1 VRGERLARPGPTPGA
16 LGSSPRARRTPPTDL
31 RSNLYA
37 IGIADSGGG
46 KDHARRCIKR
56 ALYTAGL
63 ERYLGGEDL
72 ASSAGL
78 LTSLQLH
85 PARLY
90 QVDEF
95 GQFLRLVLSP
105 RAPFHKAAIWAE
117 LTKLYTS
124 AAEPYIGAEYANQ
137 KDKPRATIHQPCACL
152 WGVTVP
158 APFWKAIEGGALGDG
173 SLARF
178 LVFLTDEHYPA
189 RQDAPEPADP
199 PAELL
204 AALTAIAAGA
214 GGHDHGGNLAE
225 AMQAGA
231 AITPYTVPLTPGAET
246 AMAAARQHAIE
257 QLRAHQGTY
266 ATALFGRH
274 AENTAKLAMLAAI
287 SRNPTRPVTEEHDV
301 TWAHRLVDHCIGTL
315 LREADRHVA
324 ETPAHARLKKVL
336 DVIRSAG
343 RIRRTE
349 FTRRTQSLSK
359 HERDDA
365 IATLLDSKQIAIETA
380 PNASGPDT
388 TWIIAIEPEE
398 GLKSHAA

>member
-1 VRGERLARPGPTPGA
+1 
-16 LGSSPRARRTPPTDL
+16 
-31 RSNLYA
+31 
-37 IGIADSGGG
+37 
-46 KDHARRCIKR
+46 
-56 ALYTAGL
+56 
-63 ERYLGGEDL
+63 
-72 ASSAGL
+72 
-78 LTSLQLH
+78 
-85 PARLY
+85 
-90 QVDEF
+90 
-95 GQFLRLVLSP
+95 
-105 RAPFHKAAIWAE
+105 
-117 LTKLYTS
+117 
-124 AAEPYIGAEYANQ
+124 
-137 KDKPRATIHQPCACL
+137 
-152 WGVTVP
+152 VP

-246 AMAAARQHAIE
+246 AMATARQHAIE
-257 QLRAHQGTY
+257 RLRAHQGTY

-398 GLKSHAA
+398 GLKSHVA